1 MSDVFVS
8 YARSTSSQAQAIA
21 EALQA
26 LGYEVWRDDE
36 LPAHRDYSEVIEE
49 RLRASKAVVVV
60 WSAEAVKS
68 QWVRAEADVAREAG
82 TLVQLSLDGI
92 MPPLPFNRIQ
102 CADLNGWNGELG
114 AAGWRK
120 VIDSVAALAGHKAR
134 SPEPAA
140 RPAPAPPAPPR
151 SDKISIAVLPFA
163 NLSGDPEQEY
173 FSDGISEDII
183 TDLSK
188 VSALAVA
195 SRNTSFT
202 FKNKSI
208 AVTQAARDL
217 SVTYVLEGSVRKVAN
232 RVRITAQLI
241 EGATDTHVWAERYDR
256 DLDDIFA
263 VQDEISRA
271 IVDAL
276 KVRLAPDEKKAIAQ
290 RSTGNPEAYKL
301 YLMARRHW
309 IGAGGSDRY
318 RDLII
323 RLCQKAIEL
332 DPSYAR
338 AWALMAINQASRP
351 STGEDRDD
359 RGWSAAERALSL
371 DPALPEAHA
380 AKSRLLIDQGRAEEA
395 AAEIELALRLDPT
408 SFEVNNGAA
417 YLAIATRRYED
428 AIRYYEAAGVAD
440 DAAFAPRFMA
450 IQCYEALGD
459 SAGAQATAREAVAR
473 LEKLAAAEPDNG
485 GAYAYGSAALVILGE
500 MERAKA
506 WAEHALLLEPNDGLV
521 RYNLA
526 CGMVRAGEFDYA
538 LDLIE
543 AAFKR
548 LGPDTVRWAQIDT
561 DFDPLR
567 SLPRF
572 EAIMAEAEAR
582 LGTSILPTKNARA
595 GAGG

>member
-1 MSDVFVS
+1 MSDVFIS
-8 YARSTSSQAQAIA
+8 YARSTAIQAQAIA

-26 LGYEVWRDDE
+26 LGYGVWRDDE

-82 TLVQLSLDGI
+82 TLVQLSLDGV

-102 CADLNGWNGELG
+102 CADLNNWNGDLG
-114 AAGWRK
+114 ASGWRK
-120 VIDSVAALAGHKAR
+120 VVDSVADLAGHKSPA
-134 SPEPAA
+134 PEPAA
-140 RPAPAPPAPPR
+140 RPAPTPR
-151 SDKISIAVLPFA
+151 ADKLSIAVLPFA

-202 FKNKSI
+202 FKNKSVG
-208 AVTQAARDL
+208 VTQAAREL
-217 SVTYVLEGSVRKVAN
+217 NVSHVLEGSVRKVGN
-232 RVRITAQLI
+232 RVRISAQLI

-276 KVRLAPDEKKAIAQ
+276 KVRLAPEEKRAIAQ
-290 RSTGNPEAYKL
+290 RSTDNPEAYKL

-309 IGAGGSDRY
+309 IGHGGSDRY
-318 RDLII
+318 RDLVI
-323 RLCQKAIEL
+323 RLCQKAVEL
-332 DPSYAR
+332 DPTYAR

-351 STGEDRDD
+351 ATGGEADD
-359 RGWSAAERALSL
+359 RGWGAADLALRL

-380 AKSRLLIDQGRAEEA
+380 TKGRLLTDQGRVEEA
-395 AAEIELALRLDPT
+395 QREIEIALRLDPK
-408 SFEVNNGAA
+408 SFESNNGAA
-417 YLAIATRRYED
+417 YVALATRRFED
-428 AIRYYEAAGVAD
+428 AIRYYEAAGAAD
-440 DAAFAPRFMA
+440 ETAFAPRFMA
-450 IQCYEALGD
+450 IQCHEALGD
-459 SAGAQATAREAVAR
+459 RAGAQAAAREAVAR
-473 LEKLAAAEPDNG
+473 LEKLTAAEPDNA

-500 MERAKA
+500 TERAKS

-521 RYNLA
+521 GYNLA
-526 CGMVRAGEFDYA
+526 CGMIRAGEIDYA

-543 AAFKR
+543 GAFKR
-548 LGPDTVRWAQIDT
+548 LGPDTVRWAQTDS
-561 DFDPLR
+561 DFDAIR
-567 SLPRF
+567 DLPRF
-572 EAIMAEAEAR
+572 KAIMAEAETR
-582 LGTSILPTKNARA
+582 LG
-595 GAGG
+595 GAETPAAATT